1 MSETDSYKSHY
12 DDSSDYDPDQDA
24 GSEYEGQYT
33 NERGDRHSEESSG
46 YYFAT
51 KTDPNSS
58 NKKYIKRMVLDTK
71 TDTKKSTRIEFF
83 PTSSTPNMII
93 KNAMTGTFQGID
105 GRFFRVGTKD
115 EDLFFSVIL
124 ATGELGQNPS
134 TLFYD
139 NPEQYERHFF
149 TKLPQHIK
157 EKWTE
162 KNNGA
167 MFHLRSR
174 LKREESEANGGIILV
189 K

>member
-1 MSETDSYKSHY
+1 MSETDSYKSPF
-12 DDSSDYDPDQDA
+12 DDSSEYDPDQDA
-24 GSEYEGQYT
+24 GSEYDGQYV

-46 YYFAT
+46 YYFAA

-58 NKKYIKRMVLDTK
+58 NKKYVKRTNPE
-71 TDTKKSTRIEFF
+71 TKKSTRVEFY

-93 KNAMTGTFQGID
+93 KNAMTGTFQGLD
-105 GRFFRVGTKD
+105 GRFFKVGTAD

-124 ATGELGQNPS
+124 ATGELGQNAS

-149 TKLPQHIK
+149 TKLPQQIK

-162 KNNGA
+162 KNNNA

-174 LKREESEANGGIILV
+174 LRREESEANGGIILV

>member
-1 MSETDSYKSHY
+1 MSETDSYKSPF
-12 DDSSDYDPDQDA
+12 DDSSEYDQDD
-24 GSEYEGQYT
+24 GSEYDGQYI

-51 KTDPNSS
+51 KTDGTSA
-58 NKKYIKRMVLDTK
+58 NKKYVKRK
-71 TDTKKSTRIEFF
+71 NPETKKITRIEFF

-105 GRFFRVGTKD
+105 GRFFRVGTAD

-134 TLFYD
+134 TMFYD

-149 TKLPQHIK
+149 TKLPQQIK
-157 EKWTE
+157 EKWNE
-162 KNNGA
+162 KKNSA

>member
-1 MSETDSYKSHY
+1 MSETDSYKSPF
-12 DDSSDYDPDQDA
+12 DDSSEFDQDN
-24 GSEYEGQYT
+24 GSEYEGQYV
-33 NERGDRHSEESSG
+33 NERGDRHSDESSG

-58 NKKYIKRMVLDTK
+58 SKKYVKRKNPDTNK
-71 TDTKKSTRIEFF
+71 FTRVEFF

-93 KNAMTGTFQGID
+93 KNAVTGTFQGLD
-105 GRFFRVGTKD
+105 GRFFRVGTSD

-124 ATGELGQNPS
+124 ATGELGQNAS

-149 TKLPQHIK
+149 TKLSQPIK

-162 KNNGA
+162 KSNSA
-167 MFHLRSR
+167 LSHLKLR